1 MTERKPF
8 FGFHNPTA
16 KADVFKNT
24 PEQNRFFDLSQIVR
38 NGLTK
43 GGQTLSETPWLFASL
58 KFPSCI
64 FCNCWSAILPCSTKL
79 KTIYN
84 NLILLMQTF
93 SVLFW
98 NPNLIL
104 SRQIRRFLRLF
115 SRFLDH
121 SLRPRKVN
129 RWLDPFTIDHIRI
142 LSTGLKLACN
152 RG

>member
-16 KADVFKNT
+16 KADAFKNT

-38 NGLTK
+38 NGLAK

-58 KFPSCI
+58 KFPSSI

-84 NLILLMQTF
+84 NLVLLMQTF
-93 SVLFW
+93 LFW

-104 SRQIRRFLRLF
+104 SRQTRRFLRLF

-152 RG
+152 GG